1 MNIVNKDSKNTFTRM
16 CIGEA
21 IIKLLKDTDFD
32 KIRIT
37 SVAKC
42 AGVSRI
48 TFYKY
53 YESIHDALCD
63 YLNIII
69 IEYLEE
75 CANHLD
81 KQTGQHQNERTL
93 NEILFFLDY
102 SHILFALEFFNRY
115 KDYFLTLS
123 RCGLHSILINSINN
137 FMSEHFTNPKN
148 YSEYRLY
155 CYSGGLLNTF
165 LKWEENGCDCDAG
178 EIARTLEEL
187 YS

>member
-1 MNIVNKDSKNTFTRM
+1 MNIVIKDSKNIFTRM

-21 IIKLLKDTDFD
+21 VIKLLGNTSYD

-37 SVAKC
+37 SVARR
-42 AGVSRI
+42 AGVSRM

-53 YESIHDALCD
+53 YETIHDALCD
-63 YLNIII
+63 YLGIII
-69 IEYLEE
+69 GEYLDE
-75 CANHLD
+75 CAKNPEN
-81 KQTGQHQNERTL
+81 GS
-93 NEILFFLDY
+93 FLDY
-102 SHILFALEFFNRY
+102 SHILFALEFFNKY
-115 KDYFLTLS
+115 KNFFLTLS
-123 RCGLHSILINSINN
+123 DCGLHSILINGINN

-148 YSEYRLY
+148 YSKYRLY

>member
-21 IIKLLKDTDFD
+21 IIKLLKNTDFD

-75 CANHLD
+75 CANNPEN
-81 KQTGQHQNERTL
+81 GS
-93 NEILFFLDY
+93 FL
-102 SHILFALEFFNRY
+102 
-115 KDYFLTLS
+115 DYFLTLS

-137 FMSEHFTNPKN
+137 FMSEYFTNPKN

>member
-75 CANHLD
+75 CAN
-81 KQTGQHQNERTL
+81 TGIRIIFLLFQDVDF
-93 NEILFFLDY
+93 ILFLLTVLI
-102 SHILFALEFFNRY
+102 ILCLNILRI
-115 KDYFLTLS
+115 LRITLS
-123 RCGLHSILINSINN
+123 TDYTVTLADCLI
-137 FMSEHFTNPKN
+137 HF
-148 YSEYRLY
+148 
-155 CYSGGLLNTF
+155 
-165 LKWEENGCDCDAG
+165 
-178 EIARTLEEL
+178 
-187 YS
+187 

>member
-69 IEYLEE
+69 IEYLKNVPTTLKTG
-75 CANHLD
+75 AFLIIPTFFLHLNSL
-81 KQTGQHQNERTL
+81 TGIRIIFLLFQDVDF
-93 NEILFFLDY
+93 ILF
-102 SHILFALEFFNRY
+102 
-115 KDYFLTLS
+115 
-123 RCGLHSILINSINN
+123 
-137 FMSEHFTNPKN
+137 
-148 YSEYRLY
+148 
-155 CYSGGLLNTF
+155 
-165 LKWEENGCDCDAG
+165 
-178 EIARTLEEL
+178 
-187 YS
+187 

>member
-16 CIGEA
+16 CICEA
-21 IIKLLKDTDFD
+21 IIKLLKNTDFD

-75 CANHLD
+75 CANNPEN
-81 KQTGQHQNERTL
+81 GS
-93 NEILFFLDY
+93 FLDY

>member
-1 MNIVNKDSKNTFTRM
+1 MLFRS
-16 CIGEA
+16 
-21 IIKLLKDTDFD
+21 
-32 KIRIT
+32 
-37 SVAKC
+37 
-42 AGVSRI
+42 
-48 TFYKY
+48 
-53 YESIHDALCD
+53 LCD

-75 CANHLD
+75 CANNPEN
-81 KQTGQHQNERTL
+81 GS
-93 NEILFFLDY
+93 FLDY

>member
-75 CANHLD
+75 CANNPEN
-81 KQTGQHQNERTL
+81 GS
-93 NEILFFLDY
+93 FLDY

-123 RCGLHSILINSINN
+123 RCGLHSILPI
-137 FMSEHFTNPKN
+137 
-148 YSEYRLY
+148 
-155 CYSGGLLNTF
+155 
-165 LKWEENGCDCDAG
+165 
-178 EIARTLEEL
+178 
-187 YS
+187 

>member
-53 YESIHDALCD
+53 YESISVIILS
-63 YLNIII
+63 YVSRVSPYFESSSLN
-69 IEYLEE
+69 
-75 CANHLD
+75 
-81 KQTGQHQNERTL
+81 
-93 NEILFFLDY
+93 F
-102 SHILFALEFFNRY
+102 
-115 KDYFLTLS
+115 
-123 RCGLHSILINSINN
+123 SILNNQSPTPYSSSDGTSSSSSVFNATVKSI
-137 FMSEHFTNPKN
+137 T
-148 YSEYRLY
+148 
-155 CYSGGLLNTF
+155 
-165 LKWEENGCDCDAG
+165 
-178 EIARTLEEL
+178 
-187 YS
+187 

>member
-53 YESIHDALCD
+53 Y
-63 YLNIII
+63 
-69 IEYLEE
+69 
-75 CANHLD
+75 
-81 KQTGQHQNERTL
+81 
-93 NEILFFLDY
+93 
-102 SHILFALEFFNRY
+102 ALEFFNRY

>member
-93 NEILFFLDY
+93 NEILFFTLQTPYAPSFDQNGH
-102 SHILFALEFFNRY
+102 SCPCPILQYDASNRIMLQLCAAGRAVCVILAARFAAVRARRY
-115 KDYFLTLS
+115 
-123 RCGLHSILINSINN
+123 RA
-137 FMSEHFTNPKN
+137 HFRQLVAQR
-148 YSEYRLY
+148 S
-155 CYSGGLLNTF
+155 
-165 LKWEENGCDCDAG
+165 
-178 EIARTLEEL
+178 
-187 YS
+187 

>member
-21 IIKLLKDTDFD
+21 IIKLLKDTNFD

-75 CANHLD
+75 CAN
-81 KQTGQHQNERTL
+81 
-93 NEILFFLDY
+93 
-102 SHILFALEFFNRY
+102 
-115 KDYFLTLS
+115 
-123 RCGLHSILINSINN
+123 
-137 FMSEHFTNPKN
+137 NP
-148 YSEYRLY
+148 
-155 CYSGGLLNTF
+155 
-165 LKWEENGCDCDAG
+165 ENGCDCDAG

>member
-63 YLNIII
+63 Y
-69 IEYLEE
+69 
-75 CANHLD
+75 
-81 KQTGQHQNERTL
+81 
-93 NEILFFLDY
+93 
-102 SHILFALEFFNRY
+102 LFALEFFNRY